1 MSAAPLMK
9 KATAVWLIENTKLT
23 FEQIA
28 DFCQLHRLEVQAIAD
43 GEVAGKMHGLN
54 PVLSGQLRKE
64 EIERAEK
71 DPKVCMKM
79 AVKDLPKAVKRSKGP
94 KYTPLTKRQ
103 DKPDAIAWIIKNHP
117 ELTDAQIVRL
127 IGTTKNTIDKIR
139 TRTHWNIQNITPQN
153 PISLGLCSNDD
164 LDATIKRAQRKLEKQ
179 QQAADKAAGKTS
191 KAPASEEAAAEE
203 ISQETPQDADLAEA
217 SNS

>member
-1 MSAAPLMK
+1 MTAPLMK

-54 PVLSGQLRKE
+54 PIIGGQLTKE

-71 DPKVCMKM
+71 DSTVRLRMVK
-79 AVKDLPKAVKRSKGP
+79 KDLPQPAKRARGP
-94 KYTPLTKRQ
+94 KYTPVSKRQ
-103 DKPDAIAWIIKNHP
+103 DKPDAIAWILKQHP

-139 TRTHWNIQNITPQN
+139 TRSHWNITNIKPQN
-153 PISLGLCSNDD
+153 PVSLGLCSAED
-164 LDATIKRAQRKLEKQ
+164 LEDRK
-179 QQAADKAAGKTS
+179 S
-191 KAPASEEAAAEE
+191 VV
-203 ISQETPQDADLAEA
+203 
-217 SNS
+217 